1 MPEMTLL
8 GWFHTVF
15 GVGALLSGFYT
26 LFAYK
31 IISIINFSARLY
43 LCLTLVVAAS
53 ALGIYNQG
61 GFGIAHVL
69 AVLTLIAI
77 TGGFVMEKYKIF
89 GIMSKYFQA
98 LGYTST
104 LLFHMIPAITDFL
117 RRLPIQDP
125 FIDSFEDPLLM
136 NFHISFSLFLKSNIS
151 SNIVHL
157 LTYKMVQ
164 ELSNFVSGAC
174 SWISGY

>member
-8 GWFHTVF
+8 GWFYTVF
-15 GVGALLSGFYT
+15 GVGALLSGLYT
-26 LFAYK
+26 LFTYK

-43 LCLTLVVAAS
+43 LCLTLIVAAS

-89 GIMSKYFQA
+89 GSMSKYFQA

-117 RRLPIQDP
+117 RRLPIGDP

-136 NFHISFSLFLKSNIS
+136 NFHLSFLLVYLIGISYQMYWLR
-151 SNIVHL
+151 
-157 LTYKMVQ
+157 Q
-164 ELSNFVSGAC
+164 Q
-174 SWISGY
+174 

>member
-1 MPEMTLL
+1 MADRYCFVLL
-8 GWFHTVF
+8 QT
-15 GVGALLSGFYT
+15 GAEVIRITG
-26 LFAYK
+26 LFSF
-31 IISIINFSARLY
+31 ISAIKFFSTINFSARLY
-43 LCLTLVVAAS
+43 LCLTLIVAAS

-89 GIMSKYFQA
+89 GSMSKYFQA

-117 RRLPIQDP
+117 RRLPIGDP

-136 NFHISFSLFLKSNIS
+136 NFHLSFLLVYLIGISYQMYWLR
-151 SNIVHL
+151 
-157 LTYKMVQ
+157 Q
-164 ELSNFVSGAC
+164 Q
-174 SWISGY
+174 

>member
-8 GWFHTVF
+8 GWFHTIF

-26 LFAYK
+26 IFNYK

-89 GIMSKYFQA
+89 GGLSKYFQA
-98 LGYTST
+98 IGYTST

-117 RRLPIQDP
+117 RRLPIEDP
-125 FIDSFEDPLLM
+125 FIDSFEDPLLI
-136 NFHISFSLFLKSNIS
+136 NFHLSFFVIYLFG
-151 SNIVHL
+151 
-157 LTYKMVQ
+157 
-164 ELSNFVSGAC
+164 LSYQMY
-174 SWISGY
+174 WLRQQ

>member
-1 MPEMTLL
+1 MYKRQT
-8 GWFHTVF
+8 
-15 GVGALLSGFYT
+15 
-26 LFAYK
+26 YK

-43 LCLTLVVAAS
+43 LCLTLIVAVS

-61 GFGIAHVL
+61 GFDIAHVL

-89 GIMSKYFQA
+89 GSMSKYFQA

-117 RRLPIQDP
+117 RRLPIGDP

-136 NFHISFSLFLKSNIS
+136 NFHLSFLLVYLIGISYQMYWLR
-151 SNIVHL
+151 
-157 LTYKMVQ
+157 Q
-164 ELSNFVSGAC
+164 Q
-174 SWISGY
+174 